1 MLNLFA
7 YRTVSPKAMFNA
19 RKMGIDI
26 IGGIENYFPALQR
39 KMDCATVTVAAW
51 GAHGKSRGIDALCHL
66 KGLHY
71 LALNADGSPK
81 HPLYLKGDLLPISF
95 TPTNSN
101 SRVSGRLPRRHYF
114 RRCFVD
120 KKGGANG
127 E

>member
-7 YRTVSPKAMFNA
+7 YRTFSPKEMFAA
-19 RKMGIDI
+19 RTRGVDI
-26 IGGIENYFPALQR
+26 IGGIENYFPAIQR
-39 KMDCATVTVAAW
+39 KMDFAAMTVAAW
-51 GAHGKSRGIDALCHL
+51 GAHGKSRGVDALCHL

-101 SRVSGRLPRRHYF
+101 SRVSGRDP
-114 RRCFVD
+114 VD
-120 KKGGANG
+120 TISGDAS
-127 E
+127 